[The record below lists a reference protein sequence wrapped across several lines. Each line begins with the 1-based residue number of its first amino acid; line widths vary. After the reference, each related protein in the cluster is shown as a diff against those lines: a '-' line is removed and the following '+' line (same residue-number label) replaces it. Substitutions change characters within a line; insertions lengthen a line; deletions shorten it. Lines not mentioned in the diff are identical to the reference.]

1 MLLWCAY
8 LLINAITFCLYGVDK
23 RRARKGLWR
32 ISERTLLACTWLMGG
47 VGALCGMQV
56 FRHKTKHLRFRFS
69 APVAAALSI
78 AVMWALSARG

>member
-8 LLINAITFCLYGVDK
+8 LLINAITFCLYGMDK
-23 RRARKGLWR
+23 RRARKGLRR

-47 VGALCGMQV
+47 VGALCGMRV

-69 APVAAALSI
+69 VPVAATLSV
-78 AVMWALSARG
+78 AMMCVLSVRG